1 MELMP
6 PIFCKNCLSISRS
19 GSCIID
25 CTLLNWVNELL
36 NEMPTSI
43 MFSGV
48 SPTENPLHLSN
59 VDIAQPFIDPEII
72 EY

>member
-1 MELMP
+1 MYYRL
-6 PIFCKNCLSISRS
+6 L
-19 GSCIID
+19 
-25 CTLLNWVNELL
+25 LLNWINELL